1 MLKFL
6 FILLFPLVLFSKIQV
21 VTYFPLESHLI
32 NKIAQKE
39 VKIRE
44 ITSRYLR
51 DYQELPQSEI
61 SRLSN
66 GKIFFH
72 FGLDIEKKYAELLL
86 KENHKII
93 VVDISSNIQK
103 IDNNPYIWTDPFN
116 MRIVAKNIYDAF
128 VKLDKYNEPYY
139 KENYE
144 RFLDEIDQTFLKV
157 KQKIN
162 SSEIEYIYVFDNFWD
177 YFAKRFGIVTIQREK
192 RYLSI
197 AEIPKMSEFSRD
209 KNIKKLLFSQYD
221 NKDFILSISSNLNL
235 QTIDDDI
242 FNQQWQ
248 LNLLNLAQNLTK

>member
-1 MLKFL
+1 
-6 FILLFPLVLFSKIQV
+6 
-21 VTYFPLESHLI
+21 
-32 NKIAQKE
+32 
-39 VKIRE
+39 
-44 ITSRYLR
+44 
-51 DYQELPQSEI
+51 
-61 SRLSN
+61 
-66 GKIFFH
+66 
-72 FGLDIEKKYAELLL
+72 
-86 KENHKII
+86 
-93 VVDISSNIQK
+93 
-103 IDNNPYIWTDPFN
+103 

-128 VKLDKYNEPYY
+128 VKVDKYNEPYY

-162 SSEIEYIYVFDNFWD
+162 SSEIEYMYVFDNFWD

-197 AEIPKMSEFSRD
+197 AEIPKMTEFSRD